1 MNRFETSEDP
11 MDDCITITDTEDELK
26 SDFGSEIV
34 LYPLDDA
41 QLIIDELNIQCATVQ
56 MLKEQ
61 LESFEDEQD
70 IEYWIKEIREDYYFN
85 GDDV

>member
-11 MDDCITITDTEDELK
+11 MEDCITITDNEDELK

-41 QLIIDELNIQCATVQ
+41 KIVVDKLNWYELFVQ
-56 MLKEQ
+56 MLKEN
-61 LESFEDEQD
+61 LEYEGWTEDDFKGLIED
-70 IEYWIKEIREDYYFN
+70 IEANLE
-85 GDDV
+85 

>member
-70 IEYWIKEIREDYYFN
+70 IEYWIKEIREDYY
-85 GDDV
+85 D

>member
-1 MNRFETSEDP
+1 MNRFETSEFEDTL
-11 MDDCITITDTEDELK
+11 TITDNEEKLK
-26 SDFGSEIV
+26 NGFDSEIV
-34 LYPLDDA
+34 LAPATDA

-70 IEYWIKEIREDYYFN
+70 IDYWIKEIREDYYE
-85 GDDV
+85 

>member
-1 MNRFETSEDP
+1 MNRFETSEFEDTL
-11 MDDCITITDTEDELK
+11 TITDNEEKLK
-26 SDFGSEIV
+26 NGFDSEIV
-34 LYPLDDA
+34 LAPADDA

-70 IEYWIKEIREDYYFN
+70 IDYWIKEIREDYY
-85 GDDV
+85 D

>member
-41 QLIIDELNIQCATVQ
+41 VTIVDKLNWYELFVQ
-56 MLKEQ
+56 MLKEN
-61 LESFEDEQD
+61 LEYEGWSEDD
-70 IEYWIKEIREDYYFN
+70 FKGLIE
-85 GDDV
+85 DVEANL